1 MTNLKDIGEFG
12 FIARFASQFDG
23 FIKKGELGIGD
34 DCAVIPINE
43 EESYV
48 VCTDLLTEGIHF
60 LKDKI
65 TPQELGH
72 KVLAVNLSD
81 IAAMGAEPKYS
92 FLSIGIPENSS
103 VSYMD
108 AFIEGFYALSEK
120 YGIPLMG
127 GDTTKTVDKLMINV
141 MVIGQCKNS
150 ELRLRSMAQEGDLI
164 CVTGSL
170 GDSAGGLQVLLNELD
185 QSSDTD
191 FLIKKHHLP
200 NPRIEEG
207 CFLSKQASVGAM
219 IDISDGIPSDLLH
232 ILKAS
237 NKAAKVDI
245 DALPISNQLQKVA
258 QKYQWNAIDLATS
271 GGEDY
276 ELLFTVRADDI
287 ERLKKEYLANFS
299 EEITI
304 IGAVKSGEPNIAW
317 YKDGEKIKL
326 NKSGFNHFTK

>member
-1 MTNLKDIGEFG
+1 MTKLIDIGEFG
-12 FIARFASQFDG
+12 FIARFAPQFNG
-23 FIKKGELGIGD
+23 LVKEGELGIGD

-65 TPQELGH
+65 TPYELGH

-92 FLSIGIPENSS
+92 FLSIGIPENTP
-103 VSYMD
+103 VSYLD
-108 AFIEGFYALSEK
+108 AFIEGFYALSK
-120 YGIPLMG
+120 RYGMPLMG
-127 GDTTKTVDKLMINV
+127 GDTTKTADKLVVNV
-141 MVIGQCKNS
+141 MLIGQGKNS
-150 ELRLRSMAQEGDLI
+150 TLRLRSMAQEDDLI

-170 GDSAGGLQVLLNELD
+170 GDSAGGLQVLLNEIE
-185 QSSDTD
+185 QNSDTD

-207 CFLSKQASVGAM
+207 LFLSNQPSVGAM
-219 IDISDGIPSDLLH
+219 IDVSDGISSDLLH
-232 ILKAS
+232 ILRAS
-237 NKAAKVDI
+237 NKAAKVAI
-245 DALPISNQLQKVA
+245 DALPISTQLHKVA
-258 QKYQWNAIDLATS
+258 LKNKWSAIDLATS

-276 ELLFTVRADDI
+276 ELLFTVRVDDI
-287 ERLKKEYLANFS
+287 ERLKKEYQANFS
-299 EEITI
+299 EEITV
-304 IGAVKSGEPNIAW
+304 IGTIEDGTPHIDW
-317 YKDGEKIKL
+317 YKDKEKIKW